1 MAIPFESLSFPASST
16 ERNSICR
23 MLSFLLPGMYA
34 DLSLECVVLTSFN
47 SIPMRALAA
56 EQTADVSRIHPCR
69 QPAS

>member
-1 MAIPFESLSFPASST
+1 
-16 ERNSICR
+16 
-23 MLSFLLPGMYA
+23 MYA